1 MFKKLYSLLI
11 LSSVF
16 LLTACHQSPI
26 ATMSTEVKKIVA
38 SVKESL
44 SQTKK
49 PNSNYILEIR
59 ENNSSIPDIYGL
71 YTLIEGSYNYHN
83 ETIERKE
90 KIQASTIVLEQL
102 TPNEFGFY
110 YVNKFKNGT
119 SDSRFGAF
127 LYKEGRFYK
136 KIIDYPKTN
145 TLLLDNITLIKQG
158 NLIRLTVEGINRTRT
173 MLWARSKK
181 ATPSLVFELNQEKDA
196 YISLY
201 KEKLY

>member
-1 MFKKLYSLLI
+1 MFKKLYSLI
-11 LSSVF
+11 VLSSVF

-26 ATMSTEVKKIVA
+26 TTVSTEVKKLVE
-38 SVKESL
+38 SV
-44 SQTKK
+44 SQKISGKK
-49 PNSNYILEIR
+49 KSNSNFILEER

-71 YTLIEGSYNYHN
+71 YTLVEGSYNYHN
-83 ETIERKE
+83 ETVERKE

-102 TPNEFGFY
+102 SPNEFGFY

-119 SDSRFGAF
+119 TDSRFGAF

-136 KIIDYPKTN
+136 KIIDYPKTT
-145 TLLLDNITLIKQG
+145 TLLLDNITLIKKG

-181 ATPSLVFELNQEKDA
+181 ATPSLVLELNQEKNA